1 MAEVNEEEIYLASL
15 LGLVE
20 NTRSGATSVIDNYYI
35 HF

>member
-20 NTRSGATSVIDNYYI
+20 NIRSGATSVIDNYYI